1 MSVASQD
8 DKREQDTETRP
19 RTGTMSLM
27 FQKGLKGWIREH
39 DTLKEYCSYSDT
51 ALRYHPIT
59 QQDLIATGTRDY
71 ESAKRILGG
80 KSKDPNQDHK
90 VIQFMS
96 YVAKRLTTIPLELC
110 EGPRVVAL
118 HMGYNVLQRIDNNFF
133 RMPVL
138 RELNLDQNEL
148 EEIVAEFRYLTTLE
162 ILSMKNNKIAHISYH
177 FCALTNIRELS
188 LSHNKLT
195 VVCIL

>member
-1 MSVASQD
+1 
-8 DKREQDTETRP
+8 
-19 RTGTMSLM
+19 MSLM
-27 FQKGLKGWIREH
+27 FQKGLKGWTREH
-39 DTLKEYCSYSDT
+39 DTLKAYGAEAADT

-71 ESAKRILGG
+71 ESAKRIFGG
-80 KSKDPNQDHK
+80 KSKDPNQGHK

-96 YVAKRLTTIPLELC
+96 YVAKRLTTIPLKLRA
-110 EGPRVVAL
+110 GPRVVAL
-118 HMGYNVLQRIDNNFF
+118 HMGYNMLQRIDNNFF